1 MRARGRT
8 VHNPLT
14 TSGDNGAARKA
25 RLVGGAVRSAAVR
38 IGTLIATH
46 CWGRG
51 SLRISLSLVSLSA
64 FLLLGCEAEYSQ
76 HDGNPRSARG
86 VIPLPERA
94 LLQPQGEPGCE
105 LKPLQEEG
113 GEGAE
118 QRGKPPPPR
127 PANLADHEPSVP
139 SGGRPPAPPSE
150 SIRKLGQ
157 VDSNPALGLRVRLE
171 YERDCFRR
179 AEMQA
184 RDRLHRLQAA
194 VGKTIKTVKR
204 IERNGF

>member
-1 MRARGRT
+1 
-8 VHNPLT
+8 
-14 TSGDNGAARKA
+14 
-25 RLVGGAVRSAAVR
+25 
-38 IGTLIATH
+38 
-46 CWGRG
+46 
-51 SLRISLSLVSLSA
+51 LRISLALVCLSA
-64 FLLLGCEAEYSQ
+64 FLLLGCEKEYSQ
-76 HDGNPRSARG
+76 HDGSPPSARL

-105 LKPLQEEG
+105 LKALQEEG

-118 QRGKPPPPR
+118 QRGKPLAPR
-127 PANLADHEPSVP
+127 STNLADPQPSVR
-139 SGGRPPAPPSE
+139 SGGQPPAPPSDAN
-150 SIRKLGQ
+150 RKLGQ
-157 VDSNPALGLRVRLE
+157 VDSNAALGLRIRLE

>member
-1 MRARGRT
+1 MS
-8 VHNPLT
+8 V
-14 TSGDNGAARKA
+14 
-25 RLVGGAVRSAAVR
+25 
-38 IGTLIATH
+38 
-46 CWGRG
+46 
-51 SLRISLSLVSLSA
+51 SLVSLGA
-64 FLLLGCEAEYSQ
+64 FLLLGCAAEYSQ
-76 HDGNPRSARG
+76 QDSSTRSAKV

-105 LKPLQEEG
+105 LKASQEVG

-118 QRGKPPPPR
+118 QRQPPVP
-127 PANLADHEPSVP
+127 P
-139 SGGRPPAPPSE
+139 SGSNR
-150 SIRKLGQ
+150 RQGQ
-157 VDSNPALGLRVRLE
+157 VDSNAALGLRIKLE
-171 YERDCFRR
+171 YERDCFQR

>member
-1 MRARGRT
+1 
-8 VHNPLT
+8 
-14 TSGDNGAARKA
+14 
-25 RLVGGAVRSAAVR
+25 VGGAVRFAAVR
-38 IGTLIATH
+38 IGALFATH
-46 CWGRG
+46 CWSRGR
-51 SLRISLSLVSLSA
+51 LPMSLSLLSLGA

-76 HDGNPRSARG
+76 HDGSPRSAKL

-105 LKPLQEEG
+105 SSQEEV
-113 GEGAE
+113 GEGAD
-118 QRGKPPPPR
+118 QRGKPLPPR
-127 PANLADHEPSVP
+127 STNFADHEPSVR
-139 SGGRPPAPPSE
+139 SGGQPPAPSSE
-150 SIRKLGQ
+150 PNRKLGQ
-157 VDSNPALGLRVRLE
+157 VDPNAALGLRIRLE

-184 RDRLHRLQAA
+184 RDRLNRLQAA